1 MRLNRLDLIR
11 YGKFT
16 DASLAFHR
24 PAPGSP
30 DLHLIYGPNE
40 AGKSTALSAWLD
52 LLFGIPQRTRHDF
65 LHDGPTMRIGASI
78 EIDGHSL
85 ELARVKKQSGSLQD
99 AHGGLLPEAVLQS
112 GLGGI
117 GRDAYEAMFSLDDD
131 TLERGGDSIL
141 ASKGDLGEMLFAAS
155 AGLTGLSGKL
165 DALREQASSFHRPG
179 GRKGP
184 ITDAKARLAE
194 LDARRK
200 VVDTQAAAY
209 GRLLSDLQEAED
221 AWRQASATHDDYSRE
236 LARVGRLL
244 AILPLRTRLQRLQE
258 ELAPLATV
266 ADAPASWDAELNRL
280 LEGQTVARTREE
292 GLTTTIARFT
302 EALDALAPDPAI
314 LAAEERIAAADL
326 LRSAYDEAVRDL
338 PNRELQATEE
348 EHKIR
353 ALLETLCRPG
363 SDPRGLL
370 LDAATIEKFRDL
382 IARRSGIEA
391 QLNATQT
398 EARKA
403 TLVVKQCE
411 ARLAGTVPIGD
422 TAVLASLL
430 FRIKQRDPG
439 DALRRAERDM
449 QAAEGTL
456 TEKMAALV
464 PWAGTPEELERMPVP
479 AGWQIE
485 GWVSR
490 AETAR
495 SDRVDA
501 RRQEQALREAVEHQ
515 AVMLAETPR
524 STAISLDDA
533 ATARAA
539 REKLWAVHRRDLGAE
554 TADAFEVALRRDDQ
568 VLALIAEAQA
578 EAKVDAV
585 ARANLAAQRQEL
597 ATAEAT
603 LARAEATAAA
613 IDHEI
618 RAATDVLGLPG
629 HTLPELRGWL
639 EARLGAMAALSAW
652 RQATRGRDVALRDID
667 EDSTTLRQALAA
679 PETPLHELS
688 FDRLVA
694 EAQAR
699 IDQSTLVANLREAL
713 REAREAADERNEAL
727 AEAHKIDTGW
737 QAAWTECYAP
747 TWLASTG
754 ADAAAMTGIL
764 ACIDKLAITV
774 ANFDSLTHRVTAM
787 RENRDAFLGA
797 LSAIATELGSGGDA
811 PSWRDISGRLRQAEK
826 IRDERAKADTEL
838 EAARRDLA
846 VVADEIENLDRRL
859 AAMAGHFGLDDTAV
873 LAKALADSRKAA
885 SLRHEIAACEK
896 DIAEASSD
904 GETTEAI
911 EAAEAGGREEL
922 EIRKVKLGLEVGQLQ
937 QDLQQRYATVSA
949 LRSQIEA
956 VGGDDKVATIEAE
969 RSNLLLSLE
978 EDARQHLALR
988 LGILLV
994 DKGLHRYRD
1003 QHRSGMLERASQ
1015 AFSTL
1020 SRGAYARLAAQPD
1033 GTREVLVAVTESHGA
1048 KMAQELSKGTRF
1060 QLYLALRIAGYHELA
1075 RSRPPV
1081 PFIADDIMET
1091 FDDDR
1096 SAEAFTLLGEMARTG
1111 QVIYL
1116 THHRHLCDIARK
1128 ICPEAQIHV
1137 LDA

>member
-16 DASLAFHR
+16 DASLAFDH
-24 PAPGSP
+24 PTPGSP

-52 LLFGIPQRTRHDF
+52 FLFGIPKQTRHGF
-65 LHDGPTMRIGASI
+65 LHDGPTMRIGADI

-85 ELARVKKQSGSLQD
+85 ELARVKKQSGSLLD
-99 AHGGLLPEAVLQS
+99 AHGSLLPEAVLQS

-165 DALREQASSFHRPG
+165 DALRELADAFHRPG

-184 ITDAKARLAE
+184 VTDAKARLVE
-194 LDARRK
+194 LDTRRK

-221 AWRQASATHDDYSRE
+221 AWRQASAVHDDHARE

-244 AILPLRTRLQRLQE
+244 TILPLRTRLQRFQD
-258 ELAPLATV
+258 ELVPLATM
-266 ADAPASWDAELNRL
+266 ADAPASWDAELNQL
-280 LEGQTVARTREE
+280 LKDQTIARTRKE
-292 GLTTTIARFT
+292 GLTATITRLT
-302 EALDALAPDPAI
+302 ETLNALVPDPAI

-326 LRSAYDEAVRDL
+326 LRSGYDEAVRDL

-348 EHKIR
+348 ERTIR
-353 ALLETLCRPG
+353 ALMEALGRLG
-363 SDPRGLL
+363 SDPRDLL
-370 LDAATIEKFRDL
+370 LDTATIAHLRDL

-403 TLVVKQCE
+403 ALTVKQCE
-411 ARLAGTVPIGD
+411 ARLAGTVLVGD
-422 TAVLASLL
+422 TAVLANLL
-430 FRIKQRDPG
+430 FRLKQRDPG

-449 QAAEGTL
+449 QAAEDAL
-456 TEKMAALV
+456 TEKMAALM
-464 PWAGTPEELERMPVP
+464 PWTGTPEDLEKMPVP

-485 GWVSR
+485 GWASR

-501 RRQEQALREAVEHQ
+501 QRHEQALRDAVEHQ
-515 AVMLAETPR
+515 AAVLAEPPR

-533 ATARAA
+533 ATARAT
-539 REKLWAVHRRDLGAE
+539 REKLWAVHRRDLGTE

-568 VLALIAEAQA
+568 VVALIAEAQA
-578 EAKVDAV
+578 EAKVDAL

-597 ATAEAT
+597 ATAEAI
-603 LARAEATAAA
+603 LARAEATATA

-618 RAATDVLGLPG
+618 RAATDALGLPG

-652 RQATRGRDVALRDID
+652 RQATRGHEAAKRDVSEAG
-667 EDSTTLRQALAA
+667 STLRQALTT
-679 PETPLHELS
+679 PENDLHERD

-699 IDQSTLVANLREAL
+699 IDQSTHVNNLREAL
-713 REAREAADERNEAL
+713 REAREAADERNEAQ
-727 AEAHKIDTGW
+727 AEARKADAGW
-737 QAAWTECYAP
+737 QAAWTECCAP
-747 TWLASTG
+747 TWLASIG
-754 ADAAAMTGIL
+754 ADVAAMTGIL
-764 ACIDKLAITV
+764 ACVDKLAIAV
-774 ANFDSLTHRVTAM
+774 ANFSSLTHRVTAM

-797 LSAIATELGSGGDA
+797 LAAIATELGSGDA
-811 PSWRDISGRLRQAEK
+811 TPSWRDISERLRQAEK

-846 VVADEIENLDRRL
+846 AVADQMEILDRTL
-859 AAMAGHFGLDDTAV
+859 AAMAGHFGLEDTAA
-873 LAKALADSRKAA
+873 LPKALADTRQAA
-885 SLRHEIAACEK
+885 NLRNQITGCEK
-896 DIAEASSD
+896 DIAEASLNR
-904 GETTEAI
+904 ETTEAI
-911 EAAEAGGREEL
+911 EAAEASGREEL
-922 EIRKVKLGLEVGQLQ
+922 ELRKVKLELQVSQLQ
-937 QDLQQRYATVSA
+937 QDLQKRYAAVSA

-956 VGGDDKVATIEAE
+956 IGGDDTVATIEAE

-994 DKGLHRYRD
+994 DKGLRRYRD
-1003 QHRSGMLERASQ
+1003 QHRSGMLERASH
-1015 AFSTL
+1015 AFRTL

-1075 RSRPPV
+1075 RNRPPV

-1096 SAEAFTLLGEMARTG
+1096 SAEAFTLLAEMARTG

-1128 ICPEAQIHV
+1128 ICPEVQIHE